1 MSATLNSSERFPR
14 FLERVAVPRF
24 VTGASAF
31 RIVSGWASLYLLMMC
46 WPYRHFL
53 FGPDSVYPR
62 EYAAEAP
69 WLVSL
74 FSLPTSA
81 AAFEA
86 LYLVTC
92 AVAIAWTTGLAT
104 RWLTPVHAILMTSLL
119 NRNPS
124 LPDGGDNVFR
134 IVIWFACFAILDGTR
149 KADERKLRE
158 PSPAGLLHNAAVLAM
173 AIQLSIVYMS
183 AGLAKVMGPSWRDGT
198 AIYYALSAREYYM
211 PGLSD
216 LVRHNSFLVL
226 LGTYGT
232 VVFQV
237 LFPALIVAN
246 RWTRRCAVACG
257 LLFHLGIA
265 TSMNL
270 ITFAAYMLAVDLL
283 LLTDGEYAWLRRIG
297 IQWTAWVRRAVSST
311 VGLVTG
317 RKQNAILNQSGG
329 GSGNTTGETP

>member
-1 MSATLNSSERFPR
+1 MSSSERFHR
-14 FLERVAVPRF
+14 FLEHVSVPRF
-24 VTGASAF
+24 VVGASVF
-31 RIVSGWASLYLLMMC
+31 RTVSGSASLFFLMMC

-53 FGPDSVYPR
+53 FGADSVYPR
-62 EYAAEAP
+62 EYAMEAP

-74 FSLPTSA
+74 FSLAASP
-81 AAFEA
+81 AAFEVM
-86 LYLVTC
+86 YLATC
-92 AVAIAWTTGLAT
+92 TVAMLWTVGVST
-104 RWLTPVHAILMTSLL
+104 RWLTPVHAILMTALF

-124 LPDGGDNVFR
+124 LLDGGDNVFR

-149 KADERKLRE
+149 NKEERKLQE
-158 PSPAGLLHNAAVLAM
+158 PSLAGMLHNTAVLAM

-211 PGLSD
+211 PGLFD
-216 LVRHNSFLVL
+216 LVRTNSFLVL

-246 RWTRRCAVACG
+246 RWTRRLAVACG
-257 LLFHLGIA
+257 LMFHLGIA

-270 ITFAAYMLAVDLL
+270 ITFAAHMLAVDLL
-283 LLTDGEYAWLRRIG
+283 LLTDGEYAWLKRIG
-297 IQWTAWVRRAVSST
+297 NQWTAWVRRVVPSVA
-311 VGLVTG
+311 GLVTG
-317 RKQNAILNQSGG
+317 RKQDATLSSSEGE
-329 GSGNTTGETP
+329 SRNTTGETP